1 MMWSNA
7 SSRQGT
13 GEAKAFPCLS
23 ATVAGRG
30 VAFGRALHAS
40 MLVITVLAS
49 MLSWWWWEDAR
60 AIEDQ
65 AERLA
70 VATVR
75 TESLMAELKAQM
87 TRDALMMSPEEMAR
101 IRTDVGFLNQLAEKR
116 AFSWV
121 QLLSDL
127 EATVPLPIAIS
138 SVKVN
143 FQESTV
149 ALNGAAHDLASL
161 NMFVMNLQK
170 HEAFRKAALV
180 NHHVHEDETTQ
191 NGHQPR
197 GARKSEGDIQFTL
210 SAQYRLQRDGA
221 GE

>member
-1 MMWSNA
+1 M
-7 SSRQGT
+7 
-13 GEAKAFPCLS
+13 
-23 ATVAGRG
+23 
-30 VAFGRALHAS
+30 AFGRWLQGC
-40 MLVITVLAS
+40 MLGATVLAFG
-49 MLSWWWWEDAR
+49 LTCWWWDETR

-70 VATVR
+70 AATAR
-75 TESLMAELKAQM
+75 TESLTAQLKVEM
-87 TRDALMMSPEEMAR
+87 TRDALVMSPEEMAR

-149 ALNGAAHDLASL
+149 ALNGAAQDLSSL

-180 NHHVHEDETTQ
+180 NHHVHEDETVQ
-191 NGHQPR
+191 GGRLPR
-197 GARKSEGDIQFTL
+197 GSRQGHAESDIQFTL
-210 SAQYRLQRDGA
+210 TAQYRLQRDGA

>member
-1 MMWSNA
+1 ML
-7 SSRQGT
+7 GIT
-13 GEAKAFPCLS
+13 
-23 ATVAGRG
+23 G
-30 VAFGRALHAS
+30 VACC
-40 MLVITVLAS
+40 
-49 MLSWWWWEDAR
+49 LSWWWWDETH
-60 AIEDQ
+60 AIENQ

-70 VATVR
+70 SATAR
-75 TESLMAELKAQM
+75 TESLTAQLKAQM

-138 SVKVN
+138 SAKVN

-149 ALNGAAHDLASL
+149 TLNGAAQDLSSL

-170 HEAFRKAALV
+170 HEAFRKAALL
-180 NHHVHEDETTQ
+180 NHHVHEDETAQSGVARGTRK
-191 NGHQPR
+191 GH
-197 GARKSEGDIQFTL
+197 SESDIQFTL
-210 SAQYRLQRDGA
+210 TAQYRLQGDGS